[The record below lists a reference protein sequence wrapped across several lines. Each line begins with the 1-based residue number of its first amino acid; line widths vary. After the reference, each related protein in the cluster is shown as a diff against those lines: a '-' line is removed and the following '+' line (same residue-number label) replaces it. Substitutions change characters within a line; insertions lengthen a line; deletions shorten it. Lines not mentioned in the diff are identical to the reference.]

1 MIRKHAST
9 TLLAV
14 AMMQVS
20 LVQALG
26 LGDISLRSSLDQPLS
41 AEIRLR
47 GVGDLDASQII
58 VKLASQTDFERAGV
72 DRLFFLGELRFD
84 LQLSGGDGVLRVTT
98 ERPVR
103 EPYLDFIV
111 EARWPNGRVLREYT
125 VLLDL
130 PTYQSAPPP
139 AVRTP
144 AARSAAAET
153 RSTASAAPTRGEWSG
168 NSYTVARN
176 DTLWG
181 IASRARPQGVS
192 IQRMMVAIHR
202 DNPAAF
208 IRGNINLL
216 KAGEVLRIPV
226 AADIAGLS
234 QDDAANTVSE
244 HNRDWHSGSTPAPEP
259 AAPQAMAPAAPG
271 AADEEAYLRLA
282 GDSEADAAG
291 SSAAGGTGEI
301 GTGGSTEQLVQTQ
314 ESLSAAELANAELKA
329 RVEALEEQVHDYE
342 RLVELKS
349 DGASAAQTGAQVP
362 VAEASSPE
370 APAAAAPEA
379 PPPAPEVAVASEPS
393 ESLLDRLLGN
403 AMVLAGAVGVALIA
417 MLAFLFTRRR
427 RDSDMPVPAH
437 ELRKVAAQ
445 AAAATAPKAAT
456 EPDLDRDDVQEKALF
471 GAPGRVKA
479 VAAGDQEIADP
490 VSEADI
496 YIAYGKP
503 QTAIELL
510 GKALVQHPER
520 TDVRLKLMDIHAEQG
535 NVREFIAEFDR
546 LEALGDPAALRAA
559 RELLEDTDRAH
570 WLLEIDGQNAV
581 EAAAGEEP
589 DLVTAELDF
598 ASPQLD
604 AAPRQ
609 LDGEDLTLA
618 DEAEL
623 SLELE
628 LGELEPGVEES
639 AVDSLGV
646 SAAELAPAS
655 AAGDLDDELDLLE
668 ESDEV
673 ETKLELARAYMDMGD
688 MDGARDILEEVVAEG
703 AQSQR
708 DQASLIL
715 ETLRAG

>member
-1 MIRKHAST
+1 
-9 TLLAV
+9 
-14 AMMQVS
+14 
-20 LVQALG
+20 
-26 LGDISLRSSLDQPLS
+26 
-41 AEIRLR
+41 
-47 GVGDLDASQII
+47 
-58 VKLASQTDFERAGV
+58 
-72 DRLFFLGELRFD
+72 
-84 LQLSGGDGVLRVTT
+84 
-98 ERPVR
+98 
-103 EPYLDFIV
+103 
-111 EARWPNGRVLREYT
+111 
-125 VLLDL
+125 
-130 PTYQSAPPP
+130 
-139 AVRTP
+139 
-144 AARSAAAET
+144 
-153 RSTASAAPTRGEWSG
+153 
-168 NSYTVARN
+168 
-176 DTLWG
+176 
-181 IASRARPQGVS
+181 
-192 IQRMMVAIHR
+192 
-202 DNPAAF
+202 
-208 IRGNINLL
+208 
-216 KAGEVLRIPV
+216 
-226 AADIAGLS
+226 
-234 QDDAANTVSE
+234 
-244 HNRDWHSGSTPAPEP
+244 
-259 AAPQAMAPAAPG
+259 
-271 AADEEAYLRLA
+271 
-282 GDSEADAAG
+282 
-291 SSAAGGTGEI
+291 
-301 GTGGSTEQLVQTQ
+301 
-314 ESLSAAELANAELKA
+314 
-329 RVEALEEQVHDYE
+329 
-342 RLVELKS
+342 
-349 DGASAAQTGAQVP
+349 P

>member
-1 MIRKHAST
+1 MIRKHATT
-9 TLLAV
+9 TLLAF
-14 AMMQVS
+14 AMLQAS

-84 LQLSGGDGVLRVTT
+84 LQLSGGDALLRVTT

-130 PTYQSAPPP
+130 PTYQRAALP
-139 AVRTP
+139 AVRAPAAP
-144 AARSAAAET
+144 AARSAT
-153 RSTASAAPTRGEWSG
+153 STAPMRGEWSG

-216 KAGEVLRIPV
+216 KAGQVLRIPA

-234 QDDAANTVSE
+234 QADAASTVSE
-244 HNRDWHSGSTPAPEP
+244 HNREWRAGDTTAHEP
-259 AAPQAMAPAAPG
+259 AASAEAAPAAS
-271 AADEEAYLRLA
+271 AAGDEDAYLRLA
-282 GDSEADAAG
+282 GDSVEDASG
-291 SSAAGGTGEI
+291 SSAAGGSGGTV
-301 GTGGSTEQLVQTQ
+301 TGGSQEQLAQTE
-314 ESLSAAELANAELKA
+314 ESLSAAERANAELKA
-329 RVEALEEQVHDYE
+329 RVAALEEQVQDYE

-349 DGASAAQTGAQVP
+349 DGLSSAQAGTDAP
-362 VAEASSPE
+362 VE
-370 APAAAAPEA
+370 AAAAPET
-379 PPPAPEVAVASEPS
+379 PAATAEVPASPETPVASEPAQ
-393 ESLLDRLLGN
+393 SLVDRLLGN
-403 AMVLAGAVGVALIA
+403 TMVLAGGAGVALIA

-427 RDSDMPVPAH
+427 RDSEMPVPAH
-437 ELRKVAAQ
+437 ELRKAAAQ
-445 AAAATAPKAAT
+445 AAAAAAPQVAAQRS
-456 EPDLDRDDVQEKALF
+456 DLERDDVAEKALF
-471 GAPGRVKA
+471 GAPARVKA

-510 GKALVQHPER
+510 GKALVQHPDR
-520 TDVRLKLMDIHAEQG
+520 SDVRLKLMDILAEQG
-535 NVREFIAEFDR
+535 NASEFIAEFDR
-546 LEALGDPAALRAA
+546 LEALGDKAALRAA

-570 WLLEIDGQNAV
+570 WLLEIDGQPATGV
-581 EAAAGEEP
+581 DATDSAEP
-589 DLVTAELDF
+589 GLVTAELDI

-604 AAPRQ
+604 AP
-609 LDGEDLTLA
+609 A
-618 DEAEL
+618 DEGEEDL

-628 LGELEPGVEES
+628 LGELESGAEE
-639 AVDSLGV
+639 AR
-646 SAAELAPAS
+646 APAELDLVADEPARVLP
-655 AAGDLDDELDLLE
+655 AGEHDDELDLLPD
-668 ESDEV
+668 SDEV

-703 AQSQR
+703 AQYQR
-708 DQASLIL
+708 EQASKIL
-715 ETLRAG
+715 DTLRAG

>member
-1 MIRKHAST
+1 M
-9 TLLAV
+9 
-14 AMMQVS
+14 
-20 LVQALG
+20 
-26 LGDISLRSSLDQPLS
+26 
-41 AEIRLR
+41 
-47 GVGDLDASQII
+47 
-58 VKLASQTDFERAGV
+58 
-72 DRLFFLGELRFD
+72 
-84 LQLSGGDGVLRVTT
+84 
-98 ERPVR
+98 
-103 EPYLDFIV
+103 
-111 EARWPNGRVLREYT
+111 
-125 VLLDL
+125 
-130 PTYQSAPPP
+130 
-139 AVRTP
+139 
-144 AARSAAAET
+144 
-153 RSTASAAPTRGEWSG
+153 
-168 NSYTVARN
+168 
-176 DTLWG
+176 
-181 IASRARPQGVS
+181 
-192 IQRMMVAIHR
+192 
-202 DNPAAF
+202 
-208 IRGNINLL
+208 
-216 KAGEVLRIPV
+216 
-226 AADIAGLS
+226 
-234 QDDAANTVSE
+234 
-244 HNRDWHSGSTPAPEP
+244 
-259 AAPQAMAPAAPG
+259 
-271 AADEEAYLRLA
+271 
-282 GDSEADAAG
+282 
-291 SSAAGGTGEI
+291 
-301 GTGGSTEQLVQTQ
+301 
-314 ESLSAAELANAELKA
+314 
-329 RVEALEEQVHDYE
+329 
-342 RLVELKS
+342 
-349 DGASAAQTGAQVP
+349 
-362 VAEASSPE
+362 
-370 APAAAAPEA
+370 
-379 PPPAPEVAVASEPS
+379 
-393 ESLLDRLLGN
+393 
-403 AMVLAGAVGVALIA
+403 
-417 MLAFLFTRRR
+417 
-427 RDSDMPVPAH
+427 
-437 ELRKVAAQ
+437 
-445 AAAATAPKAAT
+445 
-456 EPDLDRDDVQEKALF
+456 
-471 GAPGRVKA
+471 
-479 VAAGDQEIADP
+479 AAGDQEIADP

-604 AAPRQ
+604 TAPRQ